1 MVRSIRIPEAD
12 TGGNVGV
19 EVEDTGVTVEVNVG
33 EEISGTV
40 KVDVEIE
47 EDMGDTEEV
56 ETEDDM
62 HGTEEV

>member
-19 EVEDTGVTVEVNVG
+19 KVEDTGVTVEVNVG

-47 EDMGDTEEV
+47 EDMGDTEEL
-56 ETEDDM
+56 ETR
-62 HGTEEV
+62 